1 MIAPP
6 LAVPATKAAG
16 LVAGDS
22 PVTVGWLGDFRDF
35 VGTTAKDIAKEVV
48 TIKKQDWINDL
59 TGNDPQAEQ
68 YGEQRPV
75 LDESTNTVARQQG
88 LSNGEMIAVAGGGLA
103 ALIGLFLLVR

>member
-22 PVTVGWLGDFRDF
+22 PVTVGWLGEFRDF
-35 VGTTAKDIAKEVV
+35 VGSTAADIAKEVV
-48 TIKKQDWINDL
+48 NVKKQDWINDL

-75 LDESTNTVARQQG
+75 LDESTNTIARQQG
-88 LSNGEMIAVAGGGLA
+88 LSMGEKIAIAGGGVA
-103 ALIGLFLLVR
+103 ALIGLVLLVK